1 MGWWSWWNWRPGLVE
16 QPVGQMRLVSLAEQ
30 IGQMGWMW
38 MGLVQTGLVQ
48 MGLGGGADEL
58 VEMGRMGLVGR
69 LVGLGWRIG
78 G

>member
-1 MGWWSWWNWRPGLVE
+1 
-16 QPVGQMRLVSLAEQ
+16 
-30 IGQMGWMW
+30 
-38 MGLVQTGLVQ
+38 MGLVQME

-58 VEMGRMGLVGR
+58 VKMGRMGLVGR